1 MSLRTALIWLTLL
14 VVLPFAAAKDKKQ
27 VLPGYV
33 LKAETV
39 EVVIQPD
46 AGEPVS
52 NPTLNRTAQEDVEKA
67 LSQWGRFR
75 LVTSADVADLVIA
88 VRKGHAGGTT
98 VNNSPTDNPPVT
110 IETGDGNT
118 RVGVQRGQPAD
129 LAYPLPGE
137 PRAPRAA
144 TQTGSSEDSFE
155 VYQGR
160 VDSPL
165 DAAPFWRYRG
175 KNALNGP
182 PVEAVEQFHKAII
195 ESEKGQQHKP

>member
-1 MSLRTALIWLTLL
+1 MSARTALIWLTLL
-14 VVLPFAAAKDKKQ
+14 LVVSFAAAKDKKQ
-27 VLPGYV
+27 VLPDYV

-52 NPTLNRTAQEDVEKA
+52 NPTLNRTAQETVEKA

-98 VNNSPTDNPPVT
+98 INNSPTDNPPVT
-110 IETGDGNT
+110 IETGGGNT
-118 RVGVQRGQPAD
+118 RVGVQQGQPAD
-129 LAYPLPGE
+129 VTYPLPGE
-137 PRAPRAA
+137 PRGPRAGS
-144 TQTGSSEDSFE
+144 QTGSSEDSFE

-175 KNALNGP
+175 RNALNGP
-182 PVEAVEQFHKAII
+182 QVEAVEQFHKAILD
-195 ESEKGQQHKP
+195 SEKQQQKKP